1 MPRNIILIPTRLES
15 KRLPSKALLKI
26 ENLPIILHTY
36 YRAKLSKLADEVY
49 VCTHSSKII
58 NECKKYNI
66 KYIKTS
72 DHPRNGTE
80 RIAEAI
86 KKIKSHKKDTIID
99 VQGDEPLID
108 PKNIDKTIKFF
119 KKNKFNIV
127 VPNIKIS
134 VNQAINKNIVKMIVN
149 NKNKIIW
156 MSRSRIPFLHNLK
169 KNFFLKH
176 LSVIVFT
183 KESLLKYSKL
193 KKSKYEMIES
203 IELLRAIENNLNLGS
218 TTLRGDSFSIDVI
231 NDYKNALIAFKNDKI
246 KKKYL
251 GKIKKIS

>member
-1 MPRNIILIPTRLES
+1 MSKNIILIPTRLES
-15 KRLPSKALLKI
+15 KRLPGKALLKI
-26 ENLPIILHTY
+26 ENLSIILHTY

-58 NECKKYNI
+58 KECKKHNV

-72 DHPRNGTE
+72 NLPKNGTE

-86 KKIKSHKKDTIID
+86 KKINSHKHDIIID

-108 PKNIDKTIKFF
+108 PKNIDRTIKFF

-127 VPNIKIS
+127 VPNIKIT
-134 VNQAINKNIVKMIVN
+134 AKEATNKNIVKIIVD

-156 MSRSRIPFLHNLK
+156 MSRSRIPFLFNLK
-169 KNFFLKH
+169 KNLFLKH
-176 LSVIVFT
+176 LSVIAFT
-183 KESLLKYSKL
+183 KDTLIQYLKL
-193 KKSKYEMIES
+193 KKSKYEKIES

-218 TTLRGDSFSIDVI
+218 TTLPGDSFSIDVV
-231 NDYKNALIAFKNDKI
+231 NDYKNALIAFKKDKV

-251 GKIKKIS
+251 SKIKRVP

>member
-1 MPRNIILIPTRLES
+1 MSRNIILIPTRLES

-26 ENLPIILHTY
+26 ENLSIILHTY

-49 VCTHSSKII
+49 VCTHSNKII

-72 DHPRNGTE
+72 NLPRNGTE

-134 VNQAINKNIVKMIVN
+134 ANQAINENIVKMIVN
-149 NKNKIIW
+149 NKNKI
-156 MSRSRIPFLHNLK
+156 PFLHNLK
-169 KNFFLKH
+169 KKFFLKH

-218 TTLRGDSFSIDVI
+218 ITLTGDSFSIDVI
-231 NDYKNALIAFKNDKI
+231 NDYKNALIAFKKDKI

-251 GKIKKIS
+251 RKIKKIC